1 MWYRWKTGSAPI
13 WLAKPPPQ
21 VKLTTVRAGGPAAA
35 VAAGAPATPS
45 PLSSE
50 AASTAAAPRA
60 CRWSAPRT
68 RTAIT
73 LTAQEQSAGRAATRF
88 RSHTLR

>member
-1 MWYRWKTGSAPI
+1 MWYWRKIGSASI

-35 VAAGAPATPS
+35 AAGAPAMPS
-45 PLSSE
+45 PQSSA
-50 AASTAAAPRA
+50 AASTAAAARA
-60 CRWSAPRT
+60 CRWRAPRT
-68 RTAIT
+68 PTAIT
-73 LTAQEQSAGRAATRF
+73 LTAREQTAGRAAARF